1 MKMKKTM
8 EKKKL
13 LKEEKQTK
21 KGEKRLPKI
30 VTNMRHAAC
39 LPTNEC
45 LSGFEYVLKWQ
56 NIQMFEW
63 NEGRIQG

>member
-1 MKMKKTM
+1 MIKEEKIFFYENEENHG

-45 LSGFEYVLKWQ
+45 LSGFEYVLK
-56 NIQMFEW
+56 
-63 NEGRIQG
+63 